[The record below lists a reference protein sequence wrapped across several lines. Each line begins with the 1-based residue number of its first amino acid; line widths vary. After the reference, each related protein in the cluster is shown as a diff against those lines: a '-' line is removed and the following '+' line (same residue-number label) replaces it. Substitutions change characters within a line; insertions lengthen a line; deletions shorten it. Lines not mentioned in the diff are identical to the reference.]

1 VDIPEN
7 LKPWVKS
14 KREQNAFIEGQTN
27 ERERINKLN
36 VSRYIDFSNNAE
48 LRREAG
54 NMSGLG
60 ECVLN
65 DGIKIG
71 IIEGEN
77 KGKIETTERLNKLI
91 EILMDAE
98 RYDDLKRSTKDKDF
112 QNKLLDE
119 LVPIVA
125 NS

>member
-1 VDIPEN
+1 M
-7 LKPWVKS
+7 
-14 KREQNAFIEGQTN
+14 AFIEGQTN

-48 LRREAG
+48 LWREAG

-65 DGIKIG
+65 DGIKID

-98 RYDDLKRSTKDKDF
+98 RYDDLKRSTKDKYF